1 MPDGTNSGLQGVQN
15 QIISTAPT
23 APPPGSGF
31 VPGANAAV
39 PPPPAPPPPPPPN
52 FGALGSS
59 QAKADF
65 AAASSNGGWEF
76 NPEAMDKV
84 IRQLEDSLDNEYARA
99 RTIATQFA
107 QLGRPGSDTVTTEY
121 AKAADR
127 ATTAYNEF
135 LRGTV
140 DYLDS
145 YVRTLKDIRTAYVKQ
160 DHAAIDALR
169 GTRKVD

>member
-23 APPPGSGF
+23 APPLGSGL

-39 PPPPAPPPPPPPN
+39 PPPQPPPPPN
-52 FGALGSS
+52 FGALGSG

-65 AAASSNGGWEF
+65 AAAASNGGWEF

-99 RTIATQFA
+99 RTIALQFA
-107 QLGRPGSDTVTTEY
+107 QFGQPGSDTVTTEY
-121 AKAADR
+121 SKAADR

-145 YVRTLKDIRTAYVKQ
+145 YVQTLKDIRTAYVKQ

>member
-1 MPDGTNSGLQGVQN
+1 MPDGTNSGLQRVQN
-15 QIISTAPT
+15 ELLSTAPT

-31 VPGANAAV
+31 VPGANAAASPGMSV
-39 PPPPAPPPPPPPN
+39 EAAPD
-52 FGALGSS
+52 FGALGSG

-84 IRQLEDSLDNEYARA
+84 IQQLEDSLDNEYSRA

-107 QLGRPGSDTVTTEY
+107 QLGQPGSDTVTTEY
-121 AKAADR
+121 SKAADR

-145 YVRTLKDIRTAYVKQ
+145 YVQTLKDIRTAYVKQ